1 MSADQAA
8 RIADLAA
15 RAAAA
20 REELRAAVLEAAAT
34 MTEVDLARAS
44 GISRPTIRAWKA
56 AAREERTL

>member
-1 MSADQAA
+1 MTTDQAA

-20 REELRAAVLEAAAT
+20 HEDLRAAVVEAAAT

-44 GISRPTIRAWKA
+44 GVSRPTIRKWKA
-56 AAREERTL
+56 AARGR